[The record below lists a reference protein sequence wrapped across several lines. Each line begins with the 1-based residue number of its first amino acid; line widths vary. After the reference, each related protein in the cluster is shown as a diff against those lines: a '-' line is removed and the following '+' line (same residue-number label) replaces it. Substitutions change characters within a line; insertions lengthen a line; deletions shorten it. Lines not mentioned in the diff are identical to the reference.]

1 MVSYKVITRDDD
13 RVAQRHETIGTKRIY
28 EELESKNV
36 HIRKHAHDNNASIMK
51 YVRENHTQ
59 TINQLDNWHALKQ
72 LEKSLKT
79 IAQGPRRTK
88 GIQWHPELEDKPH
101 AVRTHAYYCLM
112 NCNADADKLKAML
125 LNFVQHYKGVH
136 TDCAIMSRCCRQENY
151 EPRHQRLQDEVSI
164 RLLTKAVE
172 DSVINKKANLFI
184 YNMSTAHVESFNN
197 SLNVVH
203 DNRITFGMQAYKM
216 RTALA
221 VGYCNNSKDVFTKAA
236 WKCFVEQLNK

>member
-1 MVSYKVITRDDD
+1 
-13 RVAQRHETIGTKRIY
+13 
-28 EELESKNV
+28 
-36 HIRKHAHDNNASIMK
+36 
-51 YVRENHTQ
+51 
-59 TINQLDNWHALKQ
+59 
-72 LEKSLKT
+72 
-79 IAQGPRRTK
+79 
-88 GIQWHPELEDKPH
+88 
-101 AVRTHAYYCLM
+101 M
-112 NCNADADKLKAML
+112 NCDADANKLKAML

-221 VGYCNNSKDVFTKAA
+221 VGYCNDSKDVFTKAA